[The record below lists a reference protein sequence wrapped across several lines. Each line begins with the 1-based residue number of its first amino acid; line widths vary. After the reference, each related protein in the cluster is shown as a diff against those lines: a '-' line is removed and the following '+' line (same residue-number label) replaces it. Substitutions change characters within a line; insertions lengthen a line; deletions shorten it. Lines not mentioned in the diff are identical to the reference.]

1 MTDIRYLIGLD
12 VSIQTG
18 NNGFVIYDC
27 KTKQFIAIRSMGYKS
42 LVGEIS
48 DFLNE
53 YCTKSDNGKEW
64 ANIAVVLENADLD
77 SAVFGAWEKFQAMLK
92 AQFKSNFPNWKALAS
107 TFSANMMQAQN
118 IGMQKMVARDV
129 LHGLQMLGVKLI
141 QVAPSWRER
150 ADATKTK
157 GGLATNDITYYRMPT
172 KTTKEQFEK
181 LTGYKGITNE
191 HERDAAT
198 LVWNQTYERL
208 KVWSDMQMLNVK
220 AYQEKKAS
228 KRKIA
233 QGIKKTAT
241 KTVQSKLKPKK

>member
-64 ANIAVVLENADLD
+64 VNIAVVLENADLD
-77 SAVFGAWEKFQAMLK
+77 STVFGAWEKFQAMLK
-92 AQFKSNFPNWKALAS
+92 AQFKSNFPNWQVLAS
-107 TFSANMMQAQN
+107 TFASNMMQAQN

-150 ADATKTK
+150 ADVMKTK
-157 GGLATNDITYYRMPT
+157 GGLSTNDITYYRMPT

-220 AYQEKKAS
+220 TYKEKKAA
-228 KRKIA
+228 KRKVA
-233 QGIKKTAT
+233 QGIKKATT
-241 KTVQSKLKPKK
+241 KTVKTKLKPKK